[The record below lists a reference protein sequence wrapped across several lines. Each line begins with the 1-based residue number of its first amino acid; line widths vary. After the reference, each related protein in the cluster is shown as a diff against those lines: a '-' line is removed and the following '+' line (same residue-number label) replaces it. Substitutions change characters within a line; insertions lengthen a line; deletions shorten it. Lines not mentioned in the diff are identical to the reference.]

1 MSLLEEALEKHPEFS
16 KLWMM
21 RGQIEEQQGNIA
33 VAREVYN
40 KAVSASCVCT
50 FTYTN
55 MLSVYIVCVCVL
67 LCIVEL
73 S

>member
-40 KAVSASCVCT
+40 KAVSASLYMYAHLHIPTCLVCAMCV
-50 FTYTN
+50 Y
-55 MLSVYIVCVCVL
+55 VCYCVL
-67 LCIVEL
+67 L